1 MNSAPKRPSTTA
13 APRGGVE
20 NLGAARRF
28 LPPRRALLAW
38 LAAGGLPLQANAD
51 QATPRTLLFPRDHG
65 THNDFGIE
73 WWYATGW
80 LQRDNAAS
88 DTPAFGF
95 QLTFFR
101 SRTGVAQQIES
112 RFAARHLLF
121 AHAALSDVAAKRLV
135 HAERIA
141 RWNGDAKAPN
151 AAAAEADT
159 RVHIG
164 AWRFAREG
172 ARSETTLER
181 ARYAAQ
187 LGDSAAGFAFDL
199 SLTPTQPLLLQGEQG
214 FSRKGPEPH
223 NASHYYSQVQLNVQ
237 GQLSLATRERFPVR
251 GRAWLDHEWSSSL
264 LPDGAVGWDWIG
276 INLDDGGALTAF
288 RLRDARGA
296 AVWSGGSH
304 RSRDGALRI
313 FSNGEAVFEPL
324 QTWTSAATRATY
336 PVRWRLRCPAG
347 EFEVQALFEAQELDG
362 RNSTG
367 SVYWEGLSALKRT
380 QDGARVG
387 WGYLEMTGYAA
398 PLRF

>member
-1 MNSAPKRPSTTA
+1 MH
-13 APRGGVE
+13 
-20 NLGAARRF
+20 
-28 LPPRRALLAW
+28 PRRALLIG
-38 LAAGGLPLQANAD
+38 LAASSLPPLARAEQAA
-51 QATPRTLLFPRDHG
+51 ARTLAFPRDHG
-65 THNDFGIE
+65 AHPEFGIE

-80 LQRDNAAS
+80 LQRDNASS

-112 RFAARHLLF
+112 RFAARQLLF
-121 AHAALSDVAAKRLV
+121 AHAALSDASSKRLV

-141 RWNGDAKAPN
+141 RWNGDAQAPR
-151 AAAAEADT
+151 AAAVPSDT

-164 AWRFAREG
+164 AWRF
-172 ARSETTLER
+172 ER
-181 ARYAAQ
+181 NAERYDAK
-187 LGDSAAGFAFDL
+187 LGDDAAGFAFDL

-214 FSRKGPEPH
+214 FSRKGPQPE
-223 NASHYYSQVQLNVQ
+223 NASHYYSQVQLSVQ
-237 GQLSLATRERFPVR
+237 GQLTHGARERIPVR
-251 GRAWLDHEWSSSL
+251 GRAWLDHEWSGSL
-264 LPDGAVGWDWIG
+264 MPDGAVGWDWIG

-296 AVWSGGSH
+296 ALWSGGSQ

-313 FSNGEAVFEPL
+313 FSNGEAVFEAL

-367 SVYWEGLSALKRT
+367 SVYWEGLSALQRA
-380 QDGARVG
+380 QDGTRVG

-398 PLRF
+398 PLRL

>member
-1 MNSAPKRPSTTA
+1 VSSAPRRRSTAT
-13 APRGGVE
+13 APRGDAG

-38 LAAGGLPLQANAD
+38 LAASGLPLTAHAEQAA
-51 QATPRTLLFPRDHG
+51 ARTLVFPRDHG
-65 THNDFGIE
+65 AHNDFGIE

-80 LQRDNAAS
+80 LQRENASS

-101 SRTGVAQQIES
+101 SRTGVAQQVES
-112 RFAARHLLF
+112 RFAARQLLF

-141 RWNGDAKAPN
+141 RWNGDAQAPR
-151 AAAAEADT
+151 AAAAQSDT

-164 AWRFAREG
+164 DWHFARN
-172 ARSETTLER
+172 AER
-181 ARYAAQ
+181 YEAK
-187 LGDSAAGFAFDL
+187 LGDEAAGFAFDL
-199 SLTPTQPLLLQGEQG
+199 ALAPTQALLLQGEQG
-214 FSRKGPEPH
+214 FSRKGPQPE
-223 NASHYYSQVQLNVQ
+223 NASHYYSQPQLAVR
-237 GQLSLATRERFPVR
+237 GQLTLASRERVPVR
-251 GRAWLDHEWSSSL
+251 GKAWLDHEWSGSLMPSS
-264 LPDGAVGWDWIG
+264 AVGWDWIG

-288 RLRDARGA
+288 RLRDASGA

-304 RSRDGALRI
+304 RASDGALRI
-313 FSNGEAVFEPL
+313 FSNGQAVFEPL

-336 PVRWRLRCPAG
+336 PVHWRLRCPAG
-347 EFEVQALFEAQELDG
+347 EFEVRALFDAQELDG

-367 SVYWEGLSALKRT
+367 SVYWEGLSALKRA
-380 QDGARVG
+380 QDGVRVG

-398 PLRF
+398 PLRL